1 MYLVCISFGGIP
13 RKLSK
18 FPAFSAENK
27 TFNKI
32 NGTLPKAG
40 RGRKHTGRLWAFKGR
55 LLVIDSSYLY
65 VVNSLARTLKS
76 FVTMLF
82 LARTGSLPKH
92 PACDRKNWLY
102 ITHRSQPKSKSWNQ
116 RRQ

>member
-40 RGRKHTGRLWAFKGR
+40 RGRKCRGTAPAFKGK
-55 LLVIDSSYLY
+55 LSVIDLL
-65 VVNSLARTLKS
+65 SL
-76 FVTMLF
+76 
-82 LARTGSLPKH
+82 
-92 PACDRKNWLY
+92 CC
-102 ITHRSQPKSKSWNQ
+102 
-116 RRQ
+116 

>member
-40 RGRKHTGRLWAFKGR
+40 RGRKHTGRLG
-55 LLVIDSSYLY
+55 
-65 VVNSLARTLKS
+65 
-76 FVTMLF
+76 
-82 LARTGSLPKH
+82 P
-92 PACDRKNWLY
+92 
-102 ITHRSQPKSKSWNQ
+102 SKAVFW
-116 RRQ
+116 